1 MKSSRALSRYRKR
14 PVIIDAVLIADLAHD
29 DQPAWAADAWCNVGL
44 QAAVA
49 GEWWSW
55 SFKDGGIDIHTRE
68 GTMHGADTDYLIKG
82 VAGELYPCKPDI
94 FLATYEAV
102 E

>member
-29 DQPAWAADAWCNVGL
+29 DQPAWAADAWCNGT
-44 QAAVA
+44 
-49 GEWWSW
+49 WSW
-55 SFKDGGIDIHTRE
+55 SFKDGGIDIHTLE

-82 VAGELYPCKPDI
+82 VAGEVYPCKPGL
-94 FLATYEAV
+94 FPATYLPVPQERGGGA
-102 E
+102 